1 MKHPNIT
8 QLKALLPSKEAI
20 SGFIAGVVLAV
31 GLAASYNVKAKP
43 MLKPQY
49 RIALKTY
56 DCDNRRQIPIDW
68 YVNSD
73 LAPALQRLNDLCHQ
87 EKAALALAQV
97 WEKIQWQEWFTMN
110 DSQLTLKHKFINALH
125 VAQKVQS

>member
-97 WEKIQWQEWFTMN
+97 WEKNPMAGVVYE
-110 DSQLTLKHKFINALH
+110 
-125 VAQKVQS
+125 